1 MYGGGNTTDVF
12 QEQEETVATETDEEG
27 RGLHALL
34 LPLLLVALIVTTN
47 GLSLAAFAVEKRLR
61 GYNNY
66 FIINLAISDFL
77 FGIVLIIP
85 CLHTYLGHFPLPGDA
100 WCSVYNSSI
109 STVQFV
115 ANLIIVT
122 ICIDRHRATYD
133 PIGHFTTR
141 SKRKAIYA
149 NIAVW
154 VASLLLWFSFST
166 IPEFILGYTNS
177 SGCLPWYV
185 RNPTIYFVTICMRF
199 VVPFIIILVLY
210 IRIFVKIQQTTGRK
224 HIRKEFVASIS
235 QSGQGKSE
243 QEGEEDGTDMEQR
256 PQNTKEMGGPK
267 VAKRESASEV
277 RSATKTLLFVAIA
290 FFITWLPMCVVT
302 IGFSIDPAFFNP
314 RLPSWLYLVPLWLVY
329 VNSLLNPLCYVVSQ
343 PLFRKTVFGLI
354 SNPIR
359 YCRG

>member
-1 MYGGGNTTDVF
+1 MYGDGNTTDVL
-12 QEQEETVATETDEEG
+12 QEQGTVATETDDET

-34 LPLLLVALIVTTN
+34 LPLLLVALIITTN

-61 GYNNY
+61 GHNNY

-85 CLHTYLGHFPLPGDA
+85 CIHTYLGHFPLPGDD
-100 WCSVYNSSI
+100 WCRVFNGVSRSVE
-109 STVQFV
+109 FV
-115 ANLIIVT
+115 SNLIIVT
-122 ICIDRHRATYD
+122 ICIDRHRATYN

-154 VASLLLWFSFST
+154 VASLLFWFSFST
-166 IPEFILGYTNS
+166 IPEFILGYTGS
-177 SGCLPWYV
+177 SSCLPWYAK
-185 RNPTIYFVTICMRF
+185 NPTINFVTICIRF
-199 VVPFIIILVLY
+199 IVPFTIILVLY

-224 HIRKEFVASIS
+224 HIRKEFLASIS

-243 QEGEEDGTDMEQR
+243 QEGEEDGNDMEQR
-256 PQNTKEMGGPK
+256 PQITKEKGGQK

-290 FFITWLPMCVVT
+290 LFITWSPMCIVT
-302 IGFSIDPAFFNP
+302 IAYSIDPAFVNP
-314 RLPSWLYLVPLWLVY
+314 RLLGWLYLVPLWLVY